1 MGYGGGGGEIGR
13 VTLKANVTAFDDD
26 VAKNEG
32 YLYTTHPTYSSQVA
46 NDRLTEA
53 VLENIGDRTR
63 TLIDIGS
70 GDGTSTNDLFHRH
83 PNLTITGVEPA
94 ARAVAVAQ
102 ERFPGV
108 TFCVGSILDR
118 DTLPSA
124 TFDLALLRGVLHHLS
139 DPGLAIANAARLSSR
154 VLIIEPNGLNP
165 ILKVIEKRSVYHV
178 EHEEQSFAPSLLR
191 QWCADAG
198 LTVIKQTF
206 AGFVPF
212 FFPTGPAKV
221 IHFFRPLLE
230 RIPIINRYFSA
241 VVVIVAERTGTAP
254 V

>member
-1 MGYGGGGGEIGR
+1 MGYPVPGGEFGH
-13 VTLKANVTAFDDD
+13 VTLKANVTAFDED

-53 VLENIGDRTR
+53 VLENIGKQTR

-70 GDGTSTNDLFHRH
+70 GDGTSTNDLFHKH
-83 PNLTITGVEPA
+83 PGLTLTGVEPA

-102 ERFPGV
+102 ERFPAC

-139 DPGLAIANAARLSSR
+139 DPALAIANTARLSSR

-165 ILKVIEKRSVYHV
+165 ILKIIEKRSAYHV

-198 LTVIKQTF
+198 LTVTKQTF

-212 FFPTGPAKV
+212 FFPTGPAKL
-221 IHFFRPLLE
+221 IHFFQPLLE

-241 VVVIVAERTGTAP
+241 VVVMVAEHNGSAG
-254 V
+254 